1 MIVKLIHHHT
11 GRFQGKVVVVVG
23 GGGVAVRKQ
32 RCMLLNL
39 LRSKRMEISENVA
52 SKLYCDGN

>member
-11 GRFQGKVVVVVG
+11 GRFQGRVVG
-23 GGGVAVRKQ
+23 VGDGGVAVRKQ